1 MRTVLLT
8 YEFGAGLGHLNR
20 LIAVAQRLESCRLV
34 FALPDLALGVPLVRR
49 TFGEGAEI
57 VQGVV
62 WAAPTDPESRQV
74 PTHTFA
80 DVIALFGFADAAR
93 LEALTARAAAL
104 LDAVKPDLVIS
115 DFAPTLRLASAGRV
129 PTVVVG
135 NGYTIPPGG
144 RLLPPMRP
152 WETVVGPAS
161 RAQEGRLLTAV
172 NAVRARRQ
180 GTAVDFFADL
190 FQGEHS
196 FPCTIAEF
204 DPYGTARTEPV
215 VWPFNVPVIPE
226 GPPVAERRGPA
237 AFCYFQSNHPALAP
251 TLAAAGNLGVRA
263 EVYVQGLDPQAVAA
277 RCARNVGVHR
287 KPADFAVALPGTR
300 VLVHH
305 AGLGTAYAGV
315 LAGTP
320 QLVIPHNL
328 EHAITARGLERFGS
342 GLRVGVSP
350 PPEAATLTRVLKG
363 MLADADLQARAAR
376 AARDLA
382 ARRVPDPVGP
392 IAAACAG
399 FL

>member
-20 LIAVAQRLESCRLV
+20 LIAVAQRLDGCRLV
-34 FALPDLALGVPLVRR
+34 FALPDLDLGTPLVRR
-49 TFGEGAEI
+49 AFGEAAEI
-57 VQGVV
+57 VQGIV
-62 WAAPTDPESRQV
+62 WAAPIDPASRQV
-74 PTHTFA
+74 ATHTFA
-80 DVIALFGFADAAR
+80 DVIALFGFAEVAR
-93 LEALTARAAAL
+93 LEVHTARAAAL
-104 LDAVKPDLVIS
+104 LESVKPDLIVS

-129 PTVVVG
+129 PSVVVG
-135 NGYTIPPGG
+135 NGYTIPPAG

-152 WETVVGPAS
+152 WEAAVGPVS

-180 GTAVDFFADL
+180 GPAVDFFADL

-204 DPYGTARTEPV
+204 DPYGGARSGPV

-226 GPPVAERRGPA
+226 GPPVVERRGPA
-237 AFCYFQSNHPALAP
+237 AFCYFQGNHPALEP
-251 TLAAAGNLGVRA
+251 TLAAAGSVGART
-263 EVYVQGLDPQAVAA
+263 EIYVQGLDPQAVAA
-277 RCARNVGVHR
+277 RCSRNVGVHR
-287 KPADFAVALPGTR
+287 KPADFSVSLPSTR

-305 AGLGTAYAGV
+305 AGLGTAYAGI

-342 GLRVGVSP
+342 AVRLAVSP
-350 PPEAATLTRVLKG
+350 PPEAATVARVLRG
-363 MLADADLQARAAR
+363 MLDDADLQSRALQASR
-376 AARDLA
+376 ELA

-392 IAAACAG
+392 IAAACG
-399 FL
+399 SFL

>member
-20 LIAVAQRLESCRLV
+20 LIAVAQRLEGCRLV
-34 FALPDLALGVPLVRR
+34 FALPDLGLGVPLVRR
-49 TFGEGAEI
+49 TFGDAAEI

-62 WAAPTDPESRQV
+62 WSAPNDPASRQV

-80 DVIALFGFADAAR
+80 DVIALFGFAEMAR
-93 LEALTARAAAL
+93 LETLTGRAAAL
-104 LDAVKPDLVIS
+104 LDAVKPDLVVS

-152 WETVVGPAS
+152 WETAVGAAS
-161 RAQEGRLLTAV
+161 RAQEGRLLAAV

-180 GTAVDFFADL
+180 GMAVDFFADL

-204 DPYGTARTEPV
+204 DPYGGVRSEPV

-237 AFCYFQSNHPALAP
+237 AFCYFQGNHPALAP
-251 TLAAAGNLGVRA
+251 TLAAAGSVGART
-263 EVYVQGLDPQAVAA
+263 EVYVQGLDPQALAA

-342 GLRVGVSP
+342 AVRLGVSP
-350 PPEAATLTRVLKG
+350 PPEAGTVGRVLRG
-363 MLADADLQARAAR
+363 MLGDADLQARAGR

-392 IAAACAG
+392 IAAACTG